1 MWNHG
6 LFFLALLAMV
16 FAIGGVGW
24 FAEGIALRR
33 MRRLLENLPTS
44 DIRSMPTGLVEV
56 KGTAQWKEALSSP
69 ISETP
74 CVYYAYKVEQWQYR
88 KDGSRWVIIALGDSG
103 ERLFYIEDNT
113 GRALVDP
120 VGAEISSPADNVRTY
135 NDYRDLPQHLKSLL
149 DQEDNRL
156 LRLMRKDRG
165 ALMFT
170 ENYIGIDQEIYIL
183 GTAVSNPD
191 HASKTGR
198 REENSLED
206 IVIQR
211 GKAIPVFY
219 ISDRSE
225 TEISRRM
232 NRSSIR
238 RLLGGPITLA
248 ICSLLIYHYYKFSL
262 QYIHKPLEISLLFKW
277 WILLGP
283 VVLVVIMFFFGYRY
297 SSFTKALI
305 RSQGN

>member
-6 LFFLALLAMV
+6 LFFLALLAMA
-16 FAIGGVGW
+16 FAVGGVGW
-24 FAEGIALRR
+24 FVEGLALRR
-33 MRRLLENLPTS
+33 TKRLLDNLPTS

-56 KGTAQWKEALSSP
+56 KGMAKWKEALYSP
-69 ISETP
+69 VSNVP
-74 CVYYAYKVEQWQYR
+74 CVYYAYNIEQWQSR
-88 KDGSRWVIIALGDSG
+88 KDGYTWVIVALGDSG

-120 VGAEISSPADNVRTY
+120 VGAEISSPADTVLTFD
-135 NDYRDLPQHLKSLL
+135 DYRDLPQHLKSLL

-170 ENYIGIDQEIYIL
+170 ENYIGTDQEIYIL
-183 GTAVSNPD
+183 GTAVPNPD
-191 HASKTGR
+191 HVSKTGR
-198 REENSLED
+198 RQEQQADAMVL
-206 IVIQR
+206 QR

-238 RLLGGPITLA
+238 RLLGGPITLV

-262 QYIHKPLEISLLFKW
+262 QYIHKPIELSLLFKG

-283 VVLVVIMFFFGYRY
+283 IVLLVILFFVGYRY